1 MKKTLL
7 ILAAGI
13 LLTGC
18 GVMDSASDTDTPV
31 ISVTEPVSEAETT
44 VTVTETETTTET
56 TAAATTASA
65 AAVTEAAAEPAAP
78 IDEYEDELYTS
89 HIEKVPPEEQA
100 ALDKLNAK
108 YGKNFTFICREVQW
122 EFIGVPI
129 PEKKPTTYT
138 LEDDEGRRFLA
149 FGTEDS
155 DEIISDNY
163 TFPLYK
169 DDLFDHTRDYIRS
182 YTQAG
187 KLWILT
193 PYKTWLPFEAP
204 AEMTYEEFFSYF
216 CQQEGKIFADILLPE
231 GTELPEELTSFDGL
245 NSIYLDGFGCPVNLG
260 VYYLPQSDYDSLE
273 DVTYGD
279 IGIDRDHLKGANA
292 EIRVS

>member
-1 MKKTLL
+1 M
-7 ILAAGI
+7 
-13 LLTGC
+13 LTGC
-18 GVMDSASDTDTPV
+18 TAKNTETPEK
-31 ISVTEPVSEAETT
+31 SEPTA
-44 VTVTETETTTET
+44 VTVNAETETTANKEALII
-56 TAAATTASA
+56 TAAENTIHAETVTE
-65 AAVTEAAAEPAAP
+65 AVTETSAVSEE
-78 IDEYEDELYTS
+78 EYESELHTS
-89 HIEKVPPEEQA
+89 HIENVPIEEQA
-100 ALDKLNAK
+100 ALDKLRTK
-108 YGKNFTFICREVQW
+108 YGKDFTFICRDVQW

-155 DEIISDNY
+155 DEITSDNY

-193 PYKTWLPFEAP
+193 PYKTWLSFEAP

-260 VYYLPQSDYDSLE
+260 VYYLPQSDYDKLE